1 MSLTKEDYKKIA
13 SNMRYQTQA
22 FIDGK
27 FCDASDNSTFDTI
40 NPLTGEVLATIAHCN
55 QADVDKAVSIARK
68 TFDSGVWSRCDP
80 EHRKKVLLK
89 LADLVDENANE
100 LAVLES
106 LDTGKTISDCL
117 AEIAGEA
124 PHHIRWYAELIDK
137 TFGKVAPTSEDKLAI
152 VMQEPVGVAGLIVPW
167 NFPML
172 MAVWKIAPS
181 LAAGCSSIVK
191 PAEDTP
197 LTALRLAELIKEAG
211 VPDGVL
217 QVLPGYGATT
227 GQAIGRHEDV
237 DVISFTGSAL
247 TGGKFLSYAGET
259 NLKAVALEL
268 GGKSPFIVL
277 DDADITDDLIENAV
291 NSAFWNA
298 GQNCSANM
306 RQIVDKS
313 LVEEFTNR
321 VIERTKQY
329 VLGDPL
335 DPNTDIGTMINKKHM
350 EKVNSYI
357 QSGIDEGAKMVHGG
371 ISDMDGCYVQP
382 TIFTGVKSHMKIA
395 REEIFGP
402 VLGIIEVDGME
413 EALEVASDSEYGL
426 HATVFT
432 NDLDRAIYMGRRLP
446 CGTVSIN
453 EFSEGN
459 ITTPFGGY
467 KKSGSSLTRDN
478 GTEAIQQYLQ
488 DKTIWISRK

>member
-1 MSLTKEDYKKIA
+1 MTLTKEQYKDIA
-13 SNMRYQTQA
+13 GKMRFNTKA
-22 FIDGK
+22 FINGK
-27 FCDASDNSTFDTI
+27 FVDASDGNTFDTI
-40 NPLTGEVLATIAHCN
+40 NPLTGKVIATVAHCSD
-55 QADVDKAVSIARK
+55 ADVDTAVKIARE
-68 TFDSGVWSRCDP
+68 TFESGVWSRCDP
-80 EHRKKVLLK
+80 EHRKTVLLK
-89 LADLVDENANE
+89 LADLLDENVNE

-117 AEIAGEA
+117 EEIGAEG
-124 PHHIRWYAELIDK
+124 PRHIRWYAELIDK
-137 TFGKVAPTSEDKLAI
+137 TFGKVAPTTEDKLAI
-152 VMQEPVGVAGLIVPW
+152 IVQEPVGVAGLIVPW
-167 NFPML
+167 NFPLL
-172 MAVWKIAPS
+172 MAIWKIAPS

-197 LTALRLAELIKEAG
+197 LSVLRFAELVIEAG
-211 VPDGVL
+211 IPNGVL
-217 QVLPGYGATT
+217 AVLPGFGATT
-227 GQAIGRHEDV
+227 GQAIGRHEDINI
-237 DVISFTGSAL
+237 ISFTGSTQ

-277 DDADITDDLIENAV
+277 DDADLTDELIDNAV
-291 NSAFWNA
+291 NSAFWNG

-313 LVEEFTNR
+313 LVEEFTKK

-335 DPNTDIGTMINKKHM
+335 DPNTDIGTMITQKHK
-350 EKVNSYI
+350 ERVESFI
-357 QSGIDEGAKMVHGG
+357 QSGIDEGAVMVHGG
-371 ISDMDGCYVQP
+371 AVDLDGPYVHP
-382 TIFTGVKSHMKIA
+382 TIFTGVTANMKIA
-395 REEIFGP
+395 KEEIFGP
-402 VLGIIEVDGME
+402 VLGIMEVDGME
-413 EALEVASDSEYGL
+413 EALALASDSEFGL

-432 NDLDRAIYMGRRLP
+432 NDLDRAIYMGRRIP

-459 ITTPFGGY
+459 IATPFGGY

-478 GTEAIQQYLQ
+478 GTEAMQQYLQ

>member
-1 MSLTKEDYKKIA
+1 MSLTKEQYKKIA

-22 FIDGK
+22 FIGGK
-27 FCDASDNSTFDTI
+27 FCDADDGNTFETI
-40 NPLTGEVLATIAHCN
+40 NPFTGEVVAKVAHCN
-55 QADVDKAVSIARK
+55 EKDVNRAVKIARK
-68 TFDSGVWSRCDP
+68 TFESGVWSRSEP
-80 EHRKKVLLK
+80 EHRKAVLLK
-89 LADLVDENANE
+89 LADLVDEHANE
-100 LAVLES
+100 LSVLES
-106 LDTGKTISDCL
+106 IDTGKTISDCL
-117 AEIAGEA
+117 SEIANEA

-137 TFGKVAPTSEDKLAI
+137 TFGKVAPTGENKLALI
-152 VMQEPVGVAGLIVPW
+152 VQEPVGVAGLIVPW

-217 QVLPGYGATT
+217 QVLPGYGVTT

-237 DVISFTGSAL
+237 DIISFTGSTT

-259 NLKAVALEL
+259 NLKSVALEL
-268 GGKSPFIVL
+268 GGKNPFIVL
-277 DDADITDDLIENAV
+277 DDAEITDDLIEHAV

-313 LVEEFTNR
+313 LAEEFTKR
-321 VIERTKQY
+321 VIERTKSY
-329 VLGDPL
+329 IVGDPL
-335 DPNTDIGTMINKKHM
+335 DPDTDIGTMISKKHM

-357 QSGIDEGAKMVHGG
+357 QSGIAEGATIVHGG
-371 ISDMDGCYVQP
+371 LVDMQGCHVQP
-382 TIFTGVKSHMKIA
+382 TIFTGVKPNMKIA
-395 REEIFGP
+395 QEEIFGP
-402 VLGIIEVDGME
+402 VLGIIEVASME
-413 EALEVASDSEYGL
+413 EALQVASDSDYGL

-432 NDLDRAIYMGRRLP
+432 NDLDRAIYMARRLP
-446 CGTVSIN
+446 CGTISIN